1 MKLTNYVKICILCKI
16 LCKFYVKLFEHGE
29 RINIRLLLMTVT
41 IEKRVRDWRIQ
52 RRKSVKEE
60 WEAVYMW

>member
-16 LCKFYVKLFEHGE
+16 LCKIYVKLFEHGE